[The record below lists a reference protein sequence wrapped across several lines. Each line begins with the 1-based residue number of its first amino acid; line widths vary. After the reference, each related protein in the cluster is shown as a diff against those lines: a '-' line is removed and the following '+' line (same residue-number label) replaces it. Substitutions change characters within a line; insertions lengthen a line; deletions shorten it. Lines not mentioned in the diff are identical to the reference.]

1 MEGHASCQ
9 VSGELPVSVFHRGHL
24 MACVPP
30 SLKEGLMGAYGRSSL
45 GLTLTSREVPSQEV
59 KRESKPFA
67 KDRAD
72 VRG

>member
-1 MEGHASCQ
+1 
-9 VSGELPVSVFHRGHL
+9 

-30 SLKEGLMGAYGRSSL
+30 SLEERLMEAYGRSSL